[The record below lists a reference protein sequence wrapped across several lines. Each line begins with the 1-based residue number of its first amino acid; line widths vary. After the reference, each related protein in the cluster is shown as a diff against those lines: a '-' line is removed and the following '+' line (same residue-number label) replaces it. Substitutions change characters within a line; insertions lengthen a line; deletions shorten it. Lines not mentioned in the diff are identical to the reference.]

1 MKVIDCRNKQCPAP
15 VVSTKKIL
23 EESGGEPVKVLV
35 DNGAPRE
42 NVTRFASGRG
52 HEVVEES
59 LDNGWALTITGK
71 NDTSVLS
78 ATAANKGPATILV
91 ATDRLGTGP
100 DELGKL
106 LMKNFFITL
115 LELTE
120 PPEKIFFINSGV
132 MLTAEGSELLEPLSK
147 LAEAGVEIQS
157 CGICLDYFK
166 LREKLAVGTITNM
179 FTIAETL
186 LQSGNVIRL

>member
-1 MKVIDCRNKQCPAP
+1 MREIDCRNKACPAP
-15 VVSTKKIL
+15 VVSAKKIL
-23 EESGGEPVKVLV
+23 EESGGEPVRVLV

-42 NVTRFASGRG
+42 NVTRFATGRG
-52 HEVVEES
+52 YAVDEEAV
-59 LDNGWALTITGK
+59 DKGWALTISGGKVASHMPVTGA
-71 NDTSVLS
+71 DR
-78 ATAANKGPATILV
+78 GPATIL
-91 ATDRLGTGP
+91 AASDRLGTGP

-115 LELTE
+115 LDLTE

-132 MLTAEGSELLEPLSK
+132 LLTTEGSELLEPLAK

-157 CGICLDYFK
+157 CGICLDYFGV
-166 LREKLAVGTITNM
+166 REKLAAGTITNM

>member
-1 MKVIDCRNKQCPAP
+1 MKEIDCRNKACPAP
-15 VVSTKKIL
+15 VVTTKKML
-23 EESGGEPVKVLV
+23 EESAGQPVRVLV

-42 NVTRFASGRG
+42 NVTRFATGRG
-52 HEVVEES
+52 YSVMEES
-59 LDNGWALTITGK
+59 VADGWALTITAE
-71 NDTSVLS
+71 NDSSPLPAAG
-78 ATAANKGPATILV
+78 ATRGPATILV
-91 ATDRLGTGP
+91 ATDRLGYGP

-132 MLTAEGSELLEPLSK
+132 TLTSEGSELLEPLAK
-147 LAEAGVEIQS
+147 LSEAGVAIQS
-157 CGICLDYFK
+157 CGICLDYFG
-166 LREKLAVGTITNM
+166 LREKLAAGTITNM